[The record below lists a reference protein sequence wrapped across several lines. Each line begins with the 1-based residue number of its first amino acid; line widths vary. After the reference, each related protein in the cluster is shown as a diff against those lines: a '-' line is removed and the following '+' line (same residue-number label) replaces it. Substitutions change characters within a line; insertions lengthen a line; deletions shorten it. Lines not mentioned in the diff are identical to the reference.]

1 MLSPK
6 RGVNHIIHEIW
17 NFIHPRM
24 KCNDR
29 KGGINNSLFHAI
41 NCYLHVSVQQPYIII
56 LNQESMS
63 IDKPINNDTSHQPT
77 ELKEL

>member
-1 MLSPK
+1 
-6 RGVNHIIHEIW
+6 
-17 NFIHPRM
+17 
-24 KCNDR
+24 
-29 KGGINNSLFHAI
+29 
-41 NCYLHVSVQQPYIII
+41 VQQPYIII